1 MNHLV
6 RATQTIVKYFFVD
19 ADNEDIALEKAQT
32 MAEEGEIYFDNDS
45 FLEMELNVDIVNEVR
60 PNLSQRSL

>member
-45 FLEMELNVDIVNEVR
+45 FLEMELNVDIVNG